1 MRAVEALIDAA
12 SGSGSPEG
20 LRNAADAID
29 EAGPYYGRA
38 TTAAVYAA
46 FAELLRITSLL
57 MRWRQAVLSAE
68 VDADRF
74 LRAAKEQQKL
84 WVNEYGEA
92 DPARPL
98 QGVAARVAEAA
109 TIADAAAICD
119 ELAAAPLP
127 VGIFSDPEPSY
138 GHITGSKDIKADEAP
153 PELAVAF
160 LKFSV
165 NGEPAG
171 HIHHLTPGE
180 AHDLEVEVRVSRWP
194 TGATQLILQPVSIE
208 PESAYDFPR
217 FAIPRPEGK
226 PPFCLR
232 ARGRAILKVAQS
244 LQAEPFEFRYTA
256 TFDPAS
262 AEQPVAVIGQ
272 RTLSIEAVDI
282 EKHSLTGY
290 AGVDLKIV
298 EIRNQVRKLGLIPS
312 NDIRNA
318 VTALQTLGNLSGR
331 ALQDALYQRCS
342 DEPTFQRD
350 IRGDLRRDPRIGSEL
365 EEHPRAGAGITD
377 LSFRGIRIELKYEK
391 HAVLLPA
398 DCDKFAEQTL
408 SYVVGT
414 GKRIGLLVVLDNS
427 QKTEA
432 PFPAEDGMRVVI
444 KKTAQG
450 SVCVIVVL
458 MQGNL
463 ARPSDLSR

>member
-12 SGSGSPEG
+12 SGSGSPEA
-20 LRNAADAID
+20 LRDAADALD
-29 EAGPYYGRA
+29 EVGPYYGRA
-38 TTAAVYAA
+38 ATAVVYAA

-57 MRWRQAVLSAE
+57 IRWRQAVLSAE
-68 VDADRF
+68 ADADRF

-84 WVNEYGEA
+84 WVKEYGEA
-92 DPARPL
+92 ASARPL
-98 QGVAARVAEAA
+98 QRVAARVVEATA
-109 TIADAAAICD
+109 IADAATICD
-119 ELAAAPLP
+119 ELAATPLP

-138 GHITGSKDIKADEAP
+138 GHITGNKDIKADETP

-165 NGEPAG
+165 NGEPAR

-194 TGATQLILQPVSIE
+194 TGATQLILQLVSIE

-217 FAIPRPEGK
+217 FAIPCPEGK

-256 TFDPAS
+256 TFTPTS
-262 AEQPVAVIGQ
+262 VEQPVAVIGQ
-272 RTLSIEAVDI
+272 RTLSIETVDI

-290 AGVDLKIV
+290 AGVDQKIV
-298 EIRNQVRKLGLIPS
+298 EIRNQIRKLGLIPS

-331 ALQDALYQRCS
+331 ALQDALYQRCN
-342 DEPTFQRD
+342 DEPAFQRE
-350 IRGDLRRDPRIGSEL
+350 IRADLRRDPRIGSEL
-365 EEHPRAGAGITD
+365 EEHARAGAGITD

-391 HAVLLPA
+391 HDVLLPA
-398 DCDKFAEQTL
+398 DCDKFVEQTL

-427 QKTEA
+427 EKTEA

-444 KKTAQG
+444 KKTDQG